1 MKSSLKYDMT
11 NMMVFAFVGILIKLF
26 FGKSTTTD
34 GTSGPASSAVW
45 GYGIVALSILSIL
58 FITFAL
64 ATQMTAVGQY
74 NTMEFI
80 MKLVKSSLMP
90 LLMFSILVWLIS
102 INMTYY
108 KRINEGKVATEYDQ
122 FSTVSTILV
131 VIQLVLLFKYLKET
145 FMIEKGGPSG
155 EKGLAEALKNQMASV
170 MYILTALNLIF
181 VGMMNIVLEFF
192 STDG

>member
-1 MKSSLKYDMT
+1 MKSSLKYDTT

-26 FGKSTTTD
+26 FGNKTTAD

-45 GYGIVALSILSIL
+45 GYGIVAMSVLAIL

-64 ATQMTAVGQY
+64 ATQMTAVSQY
-74 NTMEFI
+74 NTMDFI
-80 MKLVKSSLMP
+80 MKLAKGSLIP
-90 LLMFSILVWLIS
+90 LLMLFILVWLIS
-102 INMTYY
+102 INLTYY
-108 KRINEGKVATEYDQ
+108 KRINEGKVASEYNQ

-131 VIQLVLLFKYLKET
+131 VVQLIVLFKYLRDT

-155 EKGLAEALKNQMASV
+155 EKGLAEALKSQMASITYV
-170 MYILTALNLIF
+170 LTTLNIIF
-181 VGMMNIVLEFF
+181 VGMMNIVVAFF

>member
-1 MKSSLKYDMT
+1 MKSSLKYDTT

-26 FGKSTTTD
+26 FGNNTTAD
-34 GTSGPASSAVW
+34 GSSGPASSAVW

-64 ATQMTAVGQY
+64 ATQMTAVSQY
-74 NTMEFI
+74 NTMDFI
-80 MKLVKSSLMP
+80 MKLINGSQVPFLM
-90 LLMFSILVWLIS
+90 LLILVWLIS

-108 KRINEGKVATEYDQ
+108 KRINEGKVASEYNQ

-131 VIQLVLLFKYLKET
+131 VVQLIVLFKYLKDAFST
-145 FMIEKGGPSG
+145 EKGGNGIGS
-155 EKGLAEALKNQMASV
+155 ALKSQMTSIT
-170 MYILTALNLIF
+170 YILTALNVIF
-181 VGMMNIVLEFF
+181 VGMMNIVLAFF

>member
-1 MKSSLKYDMT
+1 MKSSLRYDTT

-26 FGKSTTTD
+26 FGNSTSSD
-34 GTSGPASSAVW
+34 GTSGPATSAVW
-45 GYGIVALSILSIL
+45 GYGIVALSVLSIL

-64 ATQMTAVGQY
+64 ATQMTAVTEY
-74 NTMEFI
+74 NTMDFI
-80 MKLVKSSLMP
+80 MKLVKGSLIPSLM
-90 LLMFSILVWLIS
+90 FFILVWLIS
-102 INMTYY
+102 INATYY

-131 VIQLVLLFKYLKET
+131 VVQLIVLFKYLKDT

-155 EKGLAEALKNQMASV
+155 EKGLAEALKSQLASITYV
-170 MYILTALNLIF
+170 LTALNVIF
-181 VGMMNIVLEFF
+181 VGMMTIVLEFF

>member
-1 MKSSLKYDMT
+1 MKSSLKYDTT

-26 FGKSTTTD
+26 FGNNTTAD
-34 GTSGPASSAVW
+34 GSSGPASSAVW

-64 ATQMTAVGQY
+64 ATQMTAVSQY
-74 NTMEFI
+74 NTMDFI
-80 MKLVKSSLMP
+80 MKLINGSQVPFLM
-90 LLMFSILVWLIS
+90 LLILVWLIS

-108 KRINEGKVATEYDQ
+108 KRINEGKVASEYNQ

-131 VIQLVLLFKYLKET
+131 VVQLIVLFKYLKDAFST
-145 FMIEKGGPSG
+145 EKGGNGIGS
-155 EKGLAEALKNQMASV
+155 ALKSQMTSIT
-170 MYILTALNLIF
+170 YILTALNVIF
-181 VGMMNIVLEFF
+181 AGMMNIVVAFF